1 MAIEITAPQRDLPR
15 FGRESRRS
23 DVLWQIFGWVSVAAV
38 ALITLAIT
46 TQSDLGS
53 KRLIALFTAP
63 QELVSAVAADGPP
76 RAADAGADT
85 HALEAQVRSL
95 IEDRDRL
102 AARIATL
109 EHSLDDVTGSIQRQ
123 PTTLPM
129 VSLPVL
135 APVPAPSAPAI
146 TVAAKPAPSVIN
158 PLAMPATSIA
168 EVSWP
173 RSAQA
178 EDEAP
183 AVPLPPKRLAALP
196 ANETAAEAAPA
207 AAPAPPPPAHKVE
220 YGIELANAPSIELLR
235 GRWAAVKA
243 NYGPLL
249 SGLQPVAVHD
259 RRSGAT
265 NYLLVAG
272 PLPNFAA
279 AAQVCSRFS
288 AAHVACRP
296 AKFSGQSIV
305 QR

>member
-1 MAIEITAPQRDLPR
+1 MAIELTAPQRDLPR
-15 FGRESRRS
+15 FSRESRRT
-23 DVLWQIFGWVSVAAV
+23 DVLWQVFGWASVAAV

-53 KRLIALFTAP
+53 KRLVELFTAP
-63 QELVSAVAADGPP
+63 HELASAVAADEPP
-76 RAADAGADT
+76 RATDQSTDT
-85 HALEAQVRSL
+85 RKLEAQVRSL

-109 EHSLDDVTGSIQRQ
+109 EHSLDDVTGSIQHQR
-123 PTTLPM
+123 TTLPM

-135 APVPAPSAPAI
+135 APAPSPSAPAI

-158 PLAMPATSIA
+158 PLAMPATSIS

-173 RSAQA
+173 RGAQA
-178 EDEAP
+178 EDGTSAAP
-183 AVPLPPKRLAALP
+183 MPPKRLAALP
-196 ANETAAEAAPA
+196 ANEAVPEATP
-207 AAPAPPPPAHKVE
+207 APAPAPAPAHKVE

-249 SGLQPVAVHD
+249 TGLQPVAVHE
-259 RRSGAT
+259 RRAGAT
-265 NYLLVAG
+265 TYLLVAG

-288 AAHVACRP
+288 AAHAACRP
-296 AKFSGQSIV
+296 ARFSGQNIV